1 MTSSQPLRSIPSV
14 EQLLSSGSF
23 DQQIAELSRPLVT
36 RVIRE
41 ILQVVRDTSQTSG
54 EIPSI
59 ERIGEIIVERLHLLS
74 RQRITP
80 VINGTGVLIHTNL
93 GRAPL
98 GAEFLEQVA
107 KRVSGYCTLEF
118 DLTTGKRGERGTFL
132 SYLLAQLTEA
142 EAALAV
148 NNNAA
153 ALFLILN
160 TFANRK
166 EVIVSRGELVQIGGG
181 FRIPDI
187 IRRAGAKLVEVG
199 TTNRTTKKDYEEAI
213 TKKTALLLKVHQSNF
228 RLQGFVEEVSAADI
242 ATLAAGRGL
251 ISVYG
256 LGSGVYHQTENY
268 GMEPEPN
275 ITAAKRSGASVV
287 CFSGDKF
294 LGSVQAGIVLGS
306 ASLLDKL
313 HKNPIYRVLRLDKLS
328 IAMLEETTFA
338 YLKKEETGLLPL
350 WRYITLPVSELRRRA
365 ERIKDSLAGS
375 GLEVGIC
382 DTFATPGGG
391 SLPGGTLASV
401 AIAVVPKNKITA
413 FASQLLQ
420 ATPPLIGYIDQERF
434 FIDLRTVDEAQDD
447 LVIRILT
454 EAAAC
459 TR

>member
-14 EQLLSSGSF
+14 EHLLSSGRF
-23 DQQIAELSRPLVT
+23 DQQILELSRPLVT
-36 RVIRE
+36 SIIRDA
-41 ILQVVRDTSQTSG
+41 LQTVRDESQSTG
-54 EIPSI
+54 DVPTAERIEKMII
-59 ERIGEIIVERLHLLS
+59 ERLSLLS
-74 RQRITP
+74 RRRIGP

-98 GAEFLEQVA
+98 GAELLKQVA
-107 KRVSGYCTLEF
+107 ERVGGYCTLEF
-118 DLTTGKRGERGTFL
+118 DLTTGKRGKRGSFL

-160 TFANRK
+160 TFANRR

-199 TTNRTTKKDYEEAI
+199 TTNRTTRKDYEEAI

-228 RLQGFVEEVSAADI
+228 HLQGFVEEVSASEIAKIAADH
-242 ATLAAGRGL
+242 GL
-251 ISVYG
+251 VSVYD
-256 LGSGVYHQTENY
+256 LGSGVYHQTENF

-275 ITAAKRSGASVV
+275 ITTALRSGASLV

-294 LGSVQAGIVLGS
+294 LGSAQAGIVLGS
-306 ASLLDKL
+306 SALLDKL

-328 IAMLEETTFA
+328 IAMLEETVFA
-338 YLKKEETGLLPL
+338 YLKKEDTGLLPL
-350 WRYITLPVSELRRRA
+350 WHYITIPVSHLRERA
-365 ERIKDSLAGS
+365 QRIKDSLATI
-375 GLEVGIC
+375 GLDVEIR

-391 SLPGGTLASV
+391 ALPGGKLASV
-401 AIAVVPKNKITA
+401 ALVIAPEIKVTS
-413 FASQLLQ
+413 FAGRLLQ
-420 ATPPLIGYIDQERF
+420 ATPPLIGYIDQEKL
-434 FIDLRTVDEAQDD
+434 FIDMRTVDEAQDAQ
-447 LVIRILT
+447 VIRILT
-454 EAAAC
+454 EATTC
-459 TR
+459 TP